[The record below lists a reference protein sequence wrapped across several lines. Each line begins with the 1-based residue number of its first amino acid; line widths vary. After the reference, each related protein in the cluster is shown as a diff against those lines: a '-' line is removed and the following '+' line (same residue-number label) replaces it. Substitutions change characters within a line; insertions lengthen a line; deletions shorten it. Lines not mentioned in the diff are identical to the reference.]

1 METKGVLLVVAAVA
15 AGLLGLISA
24 SNLMNQ
30 ALEKTRGRR
39 TIARSGGVG
48 LGIASILAEGFPSLG
63 ALARLLLRLLPF
75 RNLAEKLVQ
84 EARYLGYRT
93 EPESTAS
100 VMIAA
105 LALLSLIV
113 LAISWSWVCVLAI
126 NACFLF
132 GLGAWAGH
140 RAEKRREETREGIPE
155 VLQSMKACFQTG
167 YSLTQTI
174 REVRQS
180 STGALEKL
188 FAEVEGVLETGG
200 SVQRALG
207 KLREKATEP
216 ELVFLATALEIQ
228 HRTGSSMERVLEATR
243 QSVVDEIELKRS
255 LRTQTAQAKLSA
267 QIVTVM
273 PFALIGAFSLVSPGF
288 LEPFFESPLGLALL
302 AIALGMQALG
312 IALVRKMLK
321 VGSL

>member
-15 AGLLGLISA
+15 AGLLGLIFA

-39 TIARSGGVG
+39 TIAHSGGVG

-63 ALARLLLRLLPF
+63 APARLLLRLVSF
-75 RNLAEKLVQ
+75 RNLVEKLVQ

-100 VMIAA
+100 VIIAA
-105 LALLSLIV
+105 LALLALMV

-126 NACFLF
+126 SVCFLL
-132 GLGAWAGH
+132 GLGTWAGH
-140 RAEKRREETREGIPE
+140 RAEKRKEETREGIPE

-288 LEPFFESPLGLALL
+288 LEPFFENPLGLALL